1 MGAMPKGR
9 NRDTSMK
16 NRQVLTN
23 QITSSI
29 LTSGTRA
36 MLVHYLALL
45 FPQFAP
51 LIYAA
56 YLIYKYAERAIFAY
70 KQYTELTRTMSEQRA
85 ALIASGLWAFR
96 EGMIYVKDRITSNA
110 VSSKIN
116 AAIVSFVASGKFS
129 ELTLE
134 MVQKDRKKQEKL
146 QYLLN
151 ATISQFVTG
160 ATIGSNDLLI
170 QEAAKLLV

>member
-1 MGAMPKGR
+1 MGAIPKGK
-9 NRDTSMK
+9 NRDTSMT
-16 NRQVLTN
+16 NRQFLTN

-29 LTSGTRA
+29 LTGGTRV
-36 MLVHYLALL
+36 MLVHFLLLL

-56 YLIYKYAERAIFAY
+56 YLIYKYAGRAIFAY
-70 KQYTELTRTMSEQRA
+70 RQYTELARTMSEQRA
-85 ALIASGLWAFR
+85 ALIASGLWVVR
-96 EGMIYVKDRITSNA
+96 EGMIYVKDQISANI
-110 VSSKIN
+110 VNSKIN
-116 AAIVSFVASGKFS
+116 PAIVSFVASGKFS

-160 ATIGSNDLLI
+160 ATTGSTDPLV